1 MLSRLQHRIERLEGG
16 SSGSRVI
23 VVTVG
28 HLDRDDDSIEADAL
42 AEAGI
47 TRLPSDLLVRVLNF
61 SADHLDPP
69 ASVVAVYPRGAAR

>member
-16 SSGSRVI
+16 DRGSRVI
-23 VVTVG
+23 VVKVG
-28 HLDRDDDSIEADAL
+28 HLDGDDDGIVADAL

-61 SADHLDPP
+61 SADRLQPP
-69 ASVVAVYPRGAAR
+69 ASVVAVYPQGAGR

>member
-47 TRLPSDLLVRVLNF
+47 MRQPGDLLVRVLHYGV
-61 SADHLDPP
+61 DRLQPP
-69 ASVVAVYPRGAAR
+69 ATVVAVYPQGAAR

>member
-16 SSGSRVI
+16 DRGSRVI

-28 HLDRDDDSIEADAL
+28 HLDRDDDGIEAAAL

-47 TRLPSDLLVRVLNF
+47 MRQPGDLLVRVLHYGV
-61 SADHLDPP
+61 DRLQPP
-69 ASVVAVYPRGAAR
+69 ATVVAVYPQGAAR

>member
-16 SSGSRVI
+16 DRGSRVI

-28 HLDRDDDSIEADAL
+28 HLDGDNDGIVADAL

-47 TRLPSDLLVRVLNF
+47 MRSPSDLLVRVLHYG
-61 SADHLDPP
+61 ADRLQPS
-69 ASVVAVYPRGAAR
+69 ASVVAVYPQGAAR